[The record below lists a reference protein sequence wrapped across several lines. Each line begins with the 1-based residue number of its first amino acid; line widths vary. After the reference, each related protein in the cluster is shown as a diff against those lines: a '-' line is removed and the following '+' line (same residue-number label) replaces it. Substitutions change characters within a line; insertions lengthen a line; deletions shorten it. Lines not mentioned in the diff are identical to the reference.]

1 MKKAPGDV
9 IILHM
14 CTKNHDHM
22 MYASWDVECDR
33 ENFLSFGPFFT
44 LTPLT
49 IQKIKFLKKK
59 KTPGDIILL
68 QMCTIMKIIW
78 CMVPEIQGLTDNFFC
93 HFGPFVPLLPS
104 WWPGKFKFWKNEKKK
119 AQRYYHFTHL
129 HHKWQSNDV

>member
-1 MKKAPGDV
+1 MLLRIIFYPLTPNNLENQNSEKMKKAPGDV

-59 KTPGDIILL
+59 NT
-68 QMCTIMKIIW
+68 W
-78 CMVPEIQGLTDNFFC
+78 
-93 HFGPFVPLLPS
+93 
-104 WWPGKFKFWKNEKKK
+104 
-119 AQRYYHFTHL
+119 RYYTFTNVYHNED
-129 HHKWQSNDV
+129 HMMHGSWDTRTDWQFFLSFWAICSPFTLMMTWEI